1 MLVLARFYYEGLA
14 DSRLPACGLYECILG
29 ISKAKGAPSSTIGG
43 PAASAEAVRDV
54 LRRACT
60 LRRGRRRDQDGN
72 GDGDEVDDEL
82 LQKLQAPQLQN
93 RCWCLHRKTLERLT
107 MLFLYFPFFYRLVL
121 CRP

>member
-1 MLVLARFYYEGLA
+1 MLVLARFYYEGLT
-14 DSRLPACGLYECILG
+14 DPRLPACGLYECLLG

-72 GDGDEVDDEL
+72 GDCDEVDDEL

-93 RCWCLHRKTLERLT
+93 RCLCLHRKTLERLT
-107 MLFLYFPFFYRLVL
+107 ISFFHFPFFHLLVHR
-121 CRP
+121 RP